1 MTKHKTEKPIS
12 TKTARP
18 GRFFCFVL
26 FIKYSSVAQMLD
38 HLSKGSGAESF
49 MVVSGL
55 EGGPLSTEGA
65 VLEGTK

>member
-1 MTKHKTEKPIS
+1 
-12 TKTARP
+12 
-18 GRFFCFVL
+18 
-26 FIKYSSVAQMLD
+26 MLD